1 MSDECA
7 SPKPN
12 LILGLW
18 PHELAFS
25 LLLGGALYCS
35 FSPQYH
41 TENWPQ
47 YVYGGAFL
55 AAWPVLWHRCRA
67 EWGQLPNRGFFLAL
81 TLVWVALFQWQG
93 LSTFQVLKSRSLFGW
108 LFNVYS
114 SPFVD
119 EEQGLLIPF
128 VVLILVW
135 WKRRELAAQRS
146 GLWWPGLGLVAAGLM
161 LHVAGFS
168 VQQPRLSV
176 IGCFTGLYGLMGM
189 AWGTGWL
196 KAIFFPYFLLVFCVP
211 LGALG
216 VAVTLQLR
224 ILVAT
229 IVAGI
234 SHLGL
239 APDVLRQ
246 GTQLFDAQSTY
257 HYEVAPA
264 CSGIRSVMAMLALT
278 TIYGFLAFKPAW
290 KRLLMVALAVPLA
303 VLGNVVRLCLTIMVS
318 EAFGQGA
325 GTAVESKLGL
335 VTFAVGIGGI
345 LVVGRWLEESEG
357 APAGQAPPDA
367 GPKTGAAG
375 RETSAIKPAD
385 AKPLNP

>member
-1 MSDECA
+1 MSDENET
-7 SPKPN
+7 PKPN

-18 PHELAFS
+18 PHEIAFVM
-25 LLLGGALYCS
+25 LLGGALYGS
-35 FSPQYH
+35 QYH
-41 TENWPQ
+41 TAHWPQ
-47 YVYGGAFL
+47 YVYGAAFL

-67 EWGQLPNRGFFLAL
+67 EWRQLPHRGFFVGL
-81 TLVWVALFQWQG
+81 TLVWVALFHWQG
-93 LSTFQVLKSRSLFGW
+93 LSTFKVIGSRSLFGW

-119 EEQGLLIPF
+119 EEQGMVIPF
-128 VVLILVW
+128 VVLVLVW
-135 WKRRELAAQRS
+135 WKRRELAAQRL

-161 LHVAGFS
+161 LHVSGFI

-176 IGCFTGLYGLMGM
+176 IGCFTGLYGLMGL
-189 AWGTGWL
+189 AWGPAWL
-196 KAIFFPYFLLVFCVP
+196 RAIFFPYFLLVFCVP

-224 ILVAT
+224 ILVAA

-234 SHLGL
+234 SQLGL

-290 KRLLMVALAVPLA
+290 KRVLMMGLAIPLA

-318 EAFGQGA
+318 EVFGQGA
-325 GTAVESKLGL
+325 GTAVESNLGF
-335 VTFAVGIGGI
+335 VTFAVGLGCV
-345 LVVGRWLEESEG
+345 LVVGRWLEKTEG
-357 APAGQAPPDA
+357 PASGHASLDA
-367 GPKTGAAG
+367 GSATGAAG
-375 RETSAIKPAD
+375 PGTASIKPAGI
-385 AKPLNP
+385 KPLTP